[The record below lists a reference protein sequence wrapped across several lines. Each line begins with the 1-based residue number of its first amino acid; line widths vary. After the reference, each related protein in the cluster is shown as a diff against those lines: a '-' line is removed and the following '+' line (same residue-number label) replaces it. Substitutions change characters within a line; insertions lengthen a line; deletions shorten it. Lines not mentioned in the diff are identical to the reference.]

1 MEYPKSLDLP
11 MMNNIALIG
20 FDGLPRHQFLKTRE
34 MNTSDSNAMK
44 KQRPWRIGIFG
55 TFDVQNYGDLLFPII
70 AEMELSQR
78 LENIELIPFSYYAK
92 SSQDWPYEVKSLV
105 DLPRMASGLDA
116 ILIGGGFIVRFDK
129 FIAPEYEPP
138 VAWIQHPT
146 GYWLTPALLGAQH
159 GVPVIWNAPGMHC
172 NDIPSWS
179 HPLISLALECSTH
192 IAVRDELSKTALMPF
207 VDPLRVHVMPDTAFS
222 IGRHLKSHTAVD
234 EADAII
240 DYLGLK
246 TPYIVIQA
254 TQNLERFTDYIKKF
268 RIELPNLSFLLLRLG
283 PVLCDHESFIDG
295 DLPGTF
301 YLSEWPS
308 PMALA
313 SLISG
318 SEAVVGHSY
327 HLAITALSCGIPVF
341 SSSDL
346 SQGKFTALSKYSSVH
361 PLPPTGCD
369 DPRWLS
375 QRIGRKEPSLLV
387 VKANDALENYW
398 DHVADVVRSGKTD
411 TIVAVNAFWM
421 SLPGILERE
430 YRRTG
435 ATRSESPGEL
445 QDFEA
450 RLSDSKNLLDAVK
463 TQLVDASERSLELE
477 KRLLEMQ
484 ESISWRMTAP
494 LRSAWRW
501 VQGLS
506 I

>member
-1 MEYPKSLDLP
+1 
-11 MMNNIALIG
+11 MMNNIGLVDC
-20 FDGLPRHQFLKTRE
+20 DGLPRQQFLQTRE

-44 KQRPWRIGIFG
+44 NQRSWRIGIFG

-70 AEMELSQR
+70 AELELSQR
-78 LENIELIPFSYYAK
+78 LGNIELVPFSYHAK
-92 SSQDWPYEVKSLV
+92 SSQDWPYGVESLA

-129 FIAPEYEPP
+129 FIAPGYEPP

-179 HPLISLALECSTH
+179 HPLLSLALECSTH
-192 IAVRDELSKTALMPF
+192 IAVRDEPSKTALMPF
-207 VDPLRVHVMPDTAFS
+207 VDPQRVHVMPDTAFS
-222 IGRHLKSHTAVD
+222 IRRCLKSHSGTD
-234 EADAII
+234 EADAILK
-240 DYLGLK
+240 YLGLK

-254 TQNLERFTDYIKKF
+254 TQNLERFTDYVKKF
-268 RIELPNLSFLLLRLG
+268 RVELPNLSFLLLRLG
-283 PVLCDHESFIDG
+283 PVLCDHESFIDA

-301 YLSEWPS
+301 CLGEWPS

-361 PLPPTGCD
+361 PLPPAGCE
-369 DPRWLS
+369 DPEWLS
-375 QRIGRKEPSLLV
+375 QRIGRKEPSQLAIE
-387 VKANDALENYW
+387 ANDVLENYW
-398 DHVADVVRSGKTD
+398 DHVADMVRSGKTD
-411 TIVAVNAFWM
+411 SMVVMNAFWM

-430 YRRTG
+430 SRQAG

-450 RLSDSKNLLDAVK
+450 RLSDSKNLLDAAK
-463 TQLVDASERSLELE
+463 TQLIDASERSLELE